1 MKILFDDDYFVVLRS
16 IWSVTAAG
24 ASWNIFLEIFNY
36 SMLQRLLTD
45 DVLIWGVD
53 DHHSAQMLLLLD
65 KYLFRPF

>member
-24 ASWNIFLEIFNY
+24 ASWNIFLEI
-36 SMLQRLLTD
+36 MLQRLLTD